1 MARHKAGIIGC
12 GWFSHFYARALPG
25 LADRVEIAWVADP
38 DERQAAA
45 LAAKTG
51 GKPITDYRQGLDE
64 VKSVFVLVPHTL
76 HHPIVI
82 DSLRAGCH
90 VMVEKPIAL
99 TLQEADEM
107 IDAAD
112 AAARVL
118 MVAYPH
124 RYRPSM
130 RLFKQAVTDGRY
142 GKLFMLDG
150 LMEECMQ
157 GSFKGW
163 LARKE
168 TLGGGVFFSSSPH
181 MLDVIT
187 WIAGGAAGAGAVAH
201 ISMVGT
207 NSGSEL
213 NAEDTAISILKFES
227 GVIATT
233 RHIWAGPVSRAWYT
247 MQAYCRDA
255 IVTLTTTPTGDLVT
269 QGVDCP
275 WSTRI
280 VADTRQ
286 GPQILLDSSEGLE
299 VAPEIEHFL
308 DCIDT
313 GRTPET
319 DGATARSLI
328 GLVLG
333 AYERAEAVGARL

>member
-1 MARHKAGIIGC
+1 MAKYKAGIIGC
-12 GWFSHFYARALPG
+12 GWFSHFYARALPKFKE
-25 LADRVEIAWVADP
+25 RVQIEWVSDP
-38 DERQAAA
+38 DRARADA
-45 LAAKTG
+45 LASKTG
-51 GKPITDYRQGLDE
+51 GRVLTDYREGLD
-64 VKSVFVLVPHTL
+64 SAQIVFVLVPHPL

-82 DSLRAGCH
+82 DCFRAGCH

-99 TLQEADEM
+99 TLEQADEM
-107 IDAAD
+107 IEAGEDAGK
-112 AAARVL
+112 VL

-130 RLFKQAVTDGRY
+130 RLFKNAVTDGRY

-163 LARKE
+163 LARRE

-187 WIAGGAAGAGAVAH
+187 WIAGPVAQL
-201 ISMVGT
+201 SMVGT

-213 NAEDTAISILKFES
+213 DAEDTAISILKFES

-255 IVTLTTTPTGDLVT
+255 IVKLTTTPTGDLVT

-280 VADTRQ
+280 VADTP
-286 GPQILLDSSEGLE
+286 GGSHTLLDNCEGLE

-308 DCIDT
+308 DCVDT
-313 GRTPET
+313 GQTPET
-319 DGATARSLI
+319 DGRTARRLI
-328 GLVLG
+328 ELVLG
-333 AYERAEAVGARL
+333 AYERAQTVGATC